1 MLHQDLCWQA
11 VTNRDHTQ
19 DGRFFFG
26 VITTGVY
33 CKPSCPAR
41 RPNRSNVR
49 FYESPDAAERDG
61 LRACLR
67 CRPRTLPG
75 NDPQTRGIRA
85 VATHIEQHSE
95 QKLNLESLARIAG
108 LSRFHFQRKFKA
120 TLGVS
125 PRQYVDACRLR
136 AFKSELRN
144 GEHLL
149 QSAWAAGFGSTS
161 RVYEHGGSK
170 LGVTPSQYRSG
181 AAAVDIT
188 YLTISTAFGLL
199 MIAATDRCLCFVQFG
214 ESEAALEQA
223 LRAEYPKASINPAE
237 AQSEQLRLW
246 AAKIRAHLR
255 GNQPDLDLPADIRA
269 TAFQSRVWN
278 FLRSIPYGETRSYTA
293 VAKGLGQPTA
303 ARAVASACA
312 RNPIGLLIPCHRVI
326 RGTGDLGGYRWG
338 PERKRELLYM
348 ERKEASFNHQ
358 DSEQK
363 IAHSG
368 AAGSTHNSSAYGFE
382 L

>member
-19 DGRFFFG
+19 DGRFYFG

-49 FYESPDAAERDG
+49 FYETPDAAERDG

-67 CRPRTLPG
+67 CRPRALPG
-75 NDPQTRGIRA
+75 ENPQTEGIRA
-85 VATHIEQHSE
+85 AVTHIERHSE
-95 QKLNLESLARIAG
+95 EKLNLESLARIAG

-144 GEHLL
+144 GEDLL

-161 RVYEHGGSK
+161 RVYEHGASK
-170 LGVTPSQYRSG
+170 LGITPSQYRSG
-181 AAAVDIT
+181 AAAVQIS
-188 YLTISTAFGLL
+188 YLTIPTPLGLL
-199 MIAATDRCLCFVQFG
+199 MIAATDRGLCSVQFG

-223 LRAEYPKASINPAE
+223 LRAEYPKASIKSAAE
-237 AQSEQLRLW
+237 NRQSDQLKRW
-246 AAKIRAHLR
+246 AKLILNYLG
-255 GNQPDLDLPADIRA
+255 GNQPDLIYPLMFAQRPFRPASGTSCA
-269 TAFQSRVWN
+269 PSRRVK
-278 FLRSIPYGETRSYTA
+278 SAPTR
-293 VAKGLGQPTA
+293 P
-303 ARAVASACA
+303 
-312 RNPIGLLIPCHRVI
+312 
-326 RGTGDLGGYRWG
+326 
-338 PERKRELLYM
+338 
-348 ERKEASFNHQ
+348 
-358 DSEQK
+358 
-363 IAHSG
+363 
-368 AAGSTHNSSAYGFE
+368 
-382 L
+382 

>member
-19 DGRFFFG
+19 DGRFYFG

-41 RPNRSNVR
+41 RPNRSNIR
-49 FYESPDAAERDG
+49 FYETPQDAERDG

-67 CRPRTLPG
+67 CYPRALPG
-75 NDPQTRGIRA
+75 NDPQTAGIRA
-85 VATHIEQHSE
+85 VATHIERHSE
-95 QKLNLESLARIAG
+95 EKLNLESLARIAG

-144 GEHLL
+144 GGDLL

-181 AAAVDIT
+181 AAAVEIS

-199 MIAATDRCLCFVQFG
+199 MIAATDRGLCFVQFG
-214 ESEAALEQA
+214 ESEAALEQS
-223 LRAEYPKASINPAE
+223 LREEYPKASIEPAE
-237 AQSEQLRLW
+237 NRQSSQLRLW
-246 AAKIRAHLR
+246 AATIRDHLL
-255 GNQPDLDLPADIRA
+255 GDQPDLNLPADIRA
-269 TAFQSRVWN
+269 SAFQTRVWN
-278 FLRSIPYGETRSYTA
+278 FLRSIPSGEVRSYAA
-293 VAKGLGQPTA
+293 VAAAIGQPSA

-312 RNPIGLLIPCHRVI
+312 RNPVALLIPCHRVI
-326 RGTGDLGGYRWG
+326 RGTGDLGGYRG
-338 PERKRELLYM
+338 GLECKRELLNM
-348 ERKEASFNHQ
+348 ERKRGLLNRENP
-358 DSEQK
+358 EQGA
-363 IAHSG
+363 AHFG
-368 AAGSTHNSSAYGFE
+368 AAG
-382 L
+382 